1 MKQINFI
8 VLAIIG
14 LAIRLWLVPQWVDA
28 VKSDESRQ
36 FNQYAVNLVEHG
48 VYSDDTGAN
57 PVPNA
62 RRAPHYPLFLASVYK
77 WAGCDNLRAVQIVQA
92 VLDLIT
98 CWLVYRTARELF
110 RDRLVGYWSYGTALI
125 ATPLVVFTG
134 YLLPETLATLWTT
147 LAVFCALK
155 ACRDN
160 RNAWFVGLGI
170 SCGAA
175 VLTKPML
182 IALPVFL
189 LPAFFVTPEGRR
201 FFTAKRAALLVLCGL
216 VLFLPWVTR
225 NFVSLHR
232 FNVLASCHANVQ
244 DDAARGYHHWLSTWT
259 DSQANRPLIAAVEG
273 QGEAFK
279 PDQLPSVDK
288 FPNYA
293 FDSDQERAVVSGL
306 LRQVYVQMKLAPDT
320 DAAFGKLANEKI
332 RRHPVRY
339 YVFLPLFRMVMLWAE
354 PLSPYWFAKAS
365 APNGEPSQSS
375 ISPSRQPFIKAPA
388 RAVRYAQMINLA
400 IVAFGFG
407 GLWVIRH
414 HWRDAAPLMLA
425 MLACTVAGGLAC
437 FCVAYVDPRA
447 VVPVY
452 PQMCIFASACAFH
465 LTRAKSPLKTST
477 EIYEPDYDRW

>member
-1 MKQINFI
+1 MRGDCYMKQINFI
-8 VLAIIG
+8 ILAIIG

-28 VKSDESRQ
+28 MKSDESRQ
-36 FNQYAVNLVEHG
+36 FDQYAVNLAEHG
-48 VYSDDTGAN
+48 VFSDDATAN
-57 PVPNA
+57 PLPNA
-62 RRAPHYPLFLASVYK
+62 RRTPHYPLFLASVYK
-77 WAGCDNLRAVQIVQA
+77 WAGCENWRAVQIVQS

-134 YLLPETLATLWTT
+134 HILPETLAALWTT

-170 SCGAA
+170 SCAA
-175 VLTKPML
+175 AALTKPML

-201 FFTAKRAALLVLCGL
+201 FFTAKRAALAVLCGAL
-216 VLFLPWVTR
+216 LFLPWVTR
-225 NFVSLHR
+225 NIVSVHQ
-232 FNVLASCHANVQ
+232 FNILATCRANVQ
-244 DDAARGYHHWLSTWT
+244 DDEARGYHRWLSTWT
-259 DSQANRPLIAAVEG
+259 DSQAHNRLLIAAVVG
-273 QGEAFK
+273 QGGAFK
-279 PDQLPSVDK
+279 PDQLPPVEK
-288 FPNYA
+288 FPDYA
-293 FDSDQERAVVSGL
+293 FDSDKERDTVKGL
-306 LRQVYVQMKLAPDT
+306 LRQVYVQMKLTPET
-320 DAAFGKLANEKI
+320 DAEFGKLAHEKI
-332 RRHPVRY
+332 RHHPVRY
-339 YVFLPLFRMVMLWAE
+339 YVLLPVFRMVMLWVE
-354 PLSPYWFAKAS
+354 PLSQQWFKK
-365 APNGEPSQSS
+365 E
-375 ISPSRQPFIKAPA
+375 APA
-388 RAVRYAQMINLA
+388 RAMRYAQMINLA

-414 HWRDAAPLMLA
+414 HWRDAAPLMFA
-425 MLACTVAGGLAC
+425 MLACTVAGALEC
-437 FCVAYVDPRA
+437 FCVAYVDPRV

-452 PQMCIFASACAFH
+452 PLMCIFASACAFH

>member
-8 VLAIIG
+8 ILAIIG
-14 LAIRLWLVPQWVDA
+14 LALRLWLVPQWVEA
-28 VKSDESRQ
+28 TKFDESRQ
-36 FNQYAVNLVEHG
+36 FDQYAVNLVQHG
-48 VYSDDTGAN
+48 VYSDEVSAQ

-62 RRAPHYPLFLASVYK
+62 RRTPHYPLFLASVYK
-77 WAGCDNLRAVQIVQA
+77 WTGCGENRLRAVQIVQS

-134 YLLPETLATLWTT
+134 HLLPETLATLWTT

-160 RNAWFVGLGI
+160 RNGWFVGLGI
-170 SCGAA
+170 SCAA
-175 VLTKPML
+175 AALTKPML

-189 LPAFFVTPEGRR
+189 LPAFFLTPEGKR
-201 FFTAKRAALLVLCGL
+201 FLTAKRATLAVLCGL
-216 VLFLPWVTR
+216 LLLLPWVTR
-225 NFVSLHR
+225 NIVSLHR
-232 FNVLASCHANVQ
+232 ADVLATSRASVL
-244 DDAARGYHHWLSTWT
+244 DDAARGYHRWLSTWT
-259 DSQANRPLIAAVEG
+259 DSQANRPLIASVVG
-273 QGEAFK
+273 QGSAFK
-279 PDQLPSVDK
+279 PDQLPSVDR
-288 FPNYA
+288 FPDYA
-293 FDSDQERAVVSGL
+293 FDSNQEREQVTGL
-306 LRQVYVQMKLAPDT
+306 LRKVYVQMRLTPEI
-320 DAAFGKLANEKI
+320 DAEFGKLANEKI
-332 RRHPVRY
+332 WSHPVRH
-339 YVFLPLFRMVMLWAE
+339 YVLLPVFRMVMLWVE
-354 PLSPYWFAKAS
+354 PLSQHWFKKE
-365 APNGEPSQSS
+365 APV
-375 ISPSRQPFIKAPA
+375 
-388 RAVRYAQMINLA
+388 RAMRYAQMINLA

-414 HWRDAAPLMLA
+414 HWRDAAPLALA
-425 MLACTVAGGLAC
+425 MLACTVAGALVC
-437 FCVAYVDPRA
+437 FWVAYVDPRA

>member
-8 VLAIIG
+8 ILAIIG

-28 VKSDESRQ
+28 VKSDEDRQ
-36 FNQYAVNLVEHG
+36 FDQYAVNLIEHG
-48 VYSDDTGAN
+48 VYSDETGAN
-57 PVPNA
+57 PAPDA
-62 RRAPHYPLFLASVYK
+62 RRTPHYALFLASVYK
-77 WAGCDNLRAVQIVQA
+77 WTGCGASRLRVVQIVQA

-134 YLLPETLATLWTT
+134 HILPETLATLWTT

-160 RNAWFVGLGI
+160 RNGWFVGLGI
-170 SCGAA
+170 SCAA
-175 VLTKPML
+175 AALTKPML

-189 LPAFFVTPEGRR
+189 LPAFFLTPEGRR
-201 FFTAKRAALLVLCGL
+201 FLTAKRAALTVVCGL
-216 VLFLPWVTR
+216 LLFLPWATR
-225 NFVSLHR
+225 NLVSVGH
-232 FNVLASCHANVQ
+232 FNWLASSRASVQ
-244 DDAARGYHHWLSTWT
+244 DDEARGYHRWLSTWT
-259 DSQANRPLIAAVEG
+259 DSQANRYLIASVVE
-273 QGEAFK
+273 QGSVFK
-279 PDQLPSVDK
+279 PDQLPPVDK
-288 FPNYA
+288 FPDYA
-293 FDSDQERAVVSGL
+293 FDSNKERETVTGL
-306 LRQVYVQMKLAPDT
+306 LRQVYVQMKLTPET
-320 DAAFGKLANEKI
+320 DAAFGKLADEKI
-332 RRHPVRY
+332 WHHPVRY
-339 YVFLPLFRMVMLWAE
+339 YVLLPVFRMVMLWAE
-354 PLSPYWFAKAS
+354 PLSQQWFKV
-365 APNGEPSQSS
+365 G
-375 ISPSRQPFIKAPA
+375 APA
-388 RAVRYAQMINLA
+388 RAMRYAQMINLA

-414 HWRDAAPLMLA
+414 HWRDAAPLALA
-425 MLACTVAGGLAC
+425 MLACTVAGALTC
-437 FCVAYVDPRA
+437 FWVAYVDPRA